1 MNTNIKNNEPLFQKK
16 QNKEKSLNLKQKLYL
31 NVIKNIKKKKRKTF
45 TKDLTNIQ
53 KRHRNITKG

>member
-31 NVIKNIKKKKRKTF
+31 CYKEYIEKETKNIYKRFNKHTE
-45 TKDLTNIQ
+45 KA
-53 KRHRNITKG
+53 